1 MSELSKR
8 IIVGVLLIVLAV
20 VDLWVGGFAFW
31 SLAAIAAILML
42 REYGPLVGADDGQ
55 VRISLLA
62 LTIVIALLSPW
73 ASGPSLFTLGAL
85 VGMVVAVGAVTR
97 HVRLA
102 VGLAYVGLPVVAL
115 VWLRSRPE
123 QGLLL
128 AFWAL
133 SLVWATDIGA
143 YFSGRAIGGPKIAP
157 SISPNKTWAG
167 LIGGMIT
174 SLALGLILN
183 NRFGLPLGLA
193 IASPGL
199 AIIAQIG
206 DFYESQLK
214 RSAGVKDSG
223 KLLPGHGGALDR
235 LDGVVTVAPVAALIV
250 AFGLAA

>member
-1 MSELSKR
+1 MSELGKR
-8 IIVGVLLIVLAV
+8 VVTGVLLIALAV

-42 REYGPLVGADDGQ
+42 REYGPLVGASDPQ
-55 VRISLLA
+55 VRLSLFA
-62 LTIVIALLSPW
+62 MTVVIALLSPW
-73 ASGPSLFTLGAL
+73 AAGPSLFTLGSLAGMAL
-85 VGMVVAVGAVTR
+85 ALFAVTR
-97 HVRLA
+97 SVRLA
-102 VGLAYVGLPVVAL
+102 LGLCYVGLPVIAL
-115 VWLRSRPE
+115 VWLRERPD

-167 LIGGMIT
+167 LIGGMLT
-174 SLALGLILN
+174 ALGLGLILN
-183 NRFGLPLGLA
+183 DQFGLPLGLA
-193 IASPGL
+193 LASPLL
-199 AIIAQIG
+199 AIVAQIG

-214 RSAGVKDSG
+214 RKAGVKDSG

-250 AFGLAA
+250 VLGMAA

>member
-42 REYGPLVGADDGQ
+42 REYGPLVGADEGQ
-55 VRISLLA
+55 VRISLFA

-97 HVRLA
+97 RVRLA

-174 SLALGLILN
+174 SLALGLILH